1 MQKDG
6 KNIVKQDIISVQN
19 RNGESHK
26 FEIQIREGNC
36 LAVFLYVYK
45 NEHPTDPSKPWVHQ
59 LVNFLSDTQ
68 HLRNIVKSQKKDVF
82 SYILSADSIESVK
95 LNLFY
100 KESNTLLKYM
110 VKDGL
115 TVECFY
121 KEQLQWVS
129 DTNKM

>member
-1 MQKDG
+1 MVRYSENTIG
-6 KNIVKQDIISVQN
+6 TITMVQN
-19 RNGESHK
+19 RNGEARK

-36 LAVFLYVYK
+36 LAVFLHVYK
-45 NEHPTDPSKPWVHQ
+45 NEHPADPAKPWVHQ
-59 LVNFLSDTQ
+59 FINFLSDTQ
-68 HLRNIVKSQKKDVF
+68 HLRNIIKRQKKDVF
-82 SYILSADSIESVK
+82 AWMISADSIESVK

-121 KEQLQWVS
+121 KECGDEENSVI
-129 DTNKM
+129 